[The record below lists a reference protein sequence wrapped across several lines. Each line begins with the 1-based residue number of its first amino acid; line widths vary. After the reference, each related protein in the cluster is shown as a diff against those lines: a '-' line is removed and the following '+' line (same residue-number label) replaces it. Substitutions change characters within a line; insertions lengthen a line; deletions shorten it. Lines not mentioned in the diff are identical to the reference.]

1 MIDMRMLKFV
11 TIAPIAILVFCLCGN
26 VSAQSTSQE
35 STQVIDR
42 VIAVVGQNMI
52 KESELETAFLQ
63 QKANNGIIENAFTVR
78 CDLLEGMLINKL
90 MLHQAEVDSIN
101 VTDEEVNREMDN
113 RIKYMIRMYG
123 SEEALERQMKK
134 SISEIRSFYND
145 IIRENIM
152 IGQIENKLT
161 GSISITPQEVADF
174 YKSIPQDSLPMTE
187 DEYVFSQIV
196 KLPKVSDEEKAAV
209 KARLESYRERILKG
223 SKFSTLATLYSEDPG
238 SAKKGGEL
246 GFFSRGDMVSEFE
259 NAAFALQDG
268 EISPVIET
276 QYGFHII
283 QMIERRGNQVNCR
296 HILLQPKVSDAQ
308 LLEAKKELDS
318 INSEIEKGAITFED
332 AIVKYSDDES
342 KINQGLI
349 INPYTA
355 GASFTKDAIN
365 ETMNNVEKVDFNTMK
380 EGDVTRPVL
389 FKAESANAYRLIK
402 VNKKIPAHRV
412 NLTDDY
418 GKIQESAL
426 SSRKLDIIRDW
437 AEKRIAKTY
446 IRIIPDYQSC
456 EFKLNWLKK

>member
-1 MIDMRMLKFV
+1 MIDMKMPKFAP
-11 TIAPIAILVFCLCGN
+11 IAPIIILAFCFCKSLN
-26 VSAQSTSQE
+26 AQSSLQE
-35 STQVIDR
+35 SPQVIDR

-101 VTDEEVNREMDN
+101 VSDEEVNREMDN
-113 RIKYMIRMYG
+113 RIKYMVRMYG
-123 SEEALERQMKK
+123 SEENLERQMKK

-145 IIRENIM
+145 MIRENIM
-152 IGQIENKLT
+152 IAQIENKLT
-161 GSISITPQEVADF
+161 GDISITPQEVADF

-196 KLPKVSDEEKAAV
+196 SDEEKAAV
-209 KARLESYRERILKG
+209 KARLESYRDRILKG

-318 INSEIEKGAITFED
+318 IKSEIEKGTITFED

-365 ETMNNVEKVDFNTMK
+365 ETMSNIDKVDFNAMN
-380 EGDVTRPVL
+380 EGEITKPVL

-402 VNKKIPAHRV
+402 VNKKIPAHKV
-412 NLTDDY
+412 SLTEDY

-426 SSRKLDIIRDW
+426 SSRKLDIIKEW

>member
-1 MIDMRMLKFV
+1 MKMPKFAP
-11 TIAPIAILVFCLCGN
+11 IAPIIILAFCFCKSLN
-26 VSAQSTSQE
+26 AQSSLQE
-35 STQVIDR
+35 SPQVIDR

-101 VTDEEVNREMDN
+101 VSDEEVNREMDN
-113 RIKYMIRMYG
+113 RIKYMVRMYG
-123 SEEALERQMKK
+123 SEENLERQMKK

-145 IIRENIM
+145 MIRENIM
-152 IGQIENKLT
+152 IAQIENKLT
-161 GSISITPQEVADF
+161 GDISITPQEVADF

-196 KLPKVSDEEKAAV
+196 SDEEKAAV
-209 KARLESYRERILKG
+209 KARLESYRDRILKG

-318 INSEIEKGAITFED
+318 IKSEIEKGTITFED

-365 ETMNNVEKVDFNTMK
+365 ETMSNIDKVDFNAMN
-380 EGDVTRPVL
+380 EGEITKPVL

-402 VNKKIPAHRV
+402 VNKKIPAHKV
-412 NLTDDY
+412 SLTEDY

-426 SSRKLDIIRDW
+426 SSRKLDIIKEW

>member
-35 STQVIDR
+35 SAQVIDR

-145 IIRENIM
+145 MIRENIM

-246 GFFSRGDMVSEFE
+246 G
-259 NAAFALQDG
+259 
-268 EISPVIET
+268 
-276 QYGFHII
+276 
-283 QMIERRGNQVNCR
+283 
-296 HILLQPKVSDAQ
+296 
-308 LLEAKKELDS
+308 
-318 INSEIEKGAITFED
+318 
-332 AIVKYSDDES
+332 
-342 KINQGLI
+342 
-349 INPYTA
+349 
-355 GASFTKDAIN
+355 
-365 ETMNNVEKVDFNTMK
+365 
-380 EGDVTRPVL
+380 
-389 FKAESANAYRLIK
+389 
-402 VNKKIPAHRV
+402 
-412 NLTDDY
+412 
-418 GKIQESAL
+418 
-426 SSRKLDIIRDW
+426 
-437 AEKRIAKTY
+437 
-446 IRIIPDYQSC
+446 
-456 EFKLNWLKK
+456 